1 MDSDMSLMEIKLYRV
16 RKVLEQFE
24 KGLLLESEMWAEIKY
39 ISTYAVAH
47 PETQLGINE
56 GIAR

>member
-1 MDSDMSLMEIKLYRV
+1 MEIKVYRV

-24 KGLLLESEMWAEIKY
+24 KGLITESEMWAEINY
-39 ISTYAVAH
+39 ISNYALTN
-47 PETQLGINE
+47 PDTQLGINE